1 MFGSF
6 SSQGW
11 DYGDDIARG
20 NPDDDPLDDLDS
32 DSSEYHREMEVA
44 LYSQIHHETVG
55 EVEEQATSFT
65 VENAKE
71 KNGEIIRNESPK
83 LLGKKA
89 VSTPVVSN
97 EYTVKLETHVLEPR
111 ATSTPAPESKETE
124 VINLT
129 SERKFSKKKT
139 SGPKIEDF
147 LMISSDDL
155 MSPPW
160 SERSVKSSTTKQMPE
175 VITLSS
181 DITSDTDVVVE
192 KHFVGGISLPVSDKK
207 KRTKAKE
214 ELIDLTLLDS
224 SDMSSSDSDIL
235 QEIVDEIND
244 DNIVLNVNNKGARK
258 IVLNAAELSDY
269 EEICQLDQDSSWNI
283 INSDKYTH
291 LAIPGRYYGPP
302 KIQCNNCKERGHLSR
317 DCPKPKKLP
326 VCLLCGIQGHMAR
339 ECPESLCYNCS
350 QTGHSSRD
358 CSKRRSRDSDQCY
371 RCGGWGHV
379 RAECSDLWRQ
389 YHSTTGPGL
398 LVQTETQENSNMWC
412 FNCSQEGHFGHECT
426 EEMMNRWSKAPFC
439 PWVSK
444 YDDIRIKNPTN
455 RKRQHDDHRSNE
467 PVWKRR
473 KTDSTS
479 ATSSRKISEQTKRW
493 LSAEENSKKTK
504 KGKSMKKISEQ
515 TKRWLSAEDNSK
527 KTKKGKSMKKKKRKF
542 EEEYGGDDL
551 PRSSVRDGQRG
562 RRKRR
567 GAGSLSLEQH
577 SWLVDEPVEKKKG
590 RKNFR
595 EKKAAVAAEYSEQ
608 KVGNYRQKNKTK
620 WKLDQTGRNDGG
632 NPHFKS
638 KWVPSEKGEWTCK
651 GRGKRGK
658 GGGRNWNTGGNSG
671 FKSKKGFNFKVY

>member
-129 SERKFSKKKT
+129 SERKF
-139 SGPKIEDF
+139 
-147 LMISSDDL
+147 
-155 MSPPW
+155 
-160 SERSVKSSTTKQMPE
+160 
-175 VITLSS
+175 
-181 DITSDTDVVVE
+181 
-192 KHFVGGISLPVSDKK
+192 
-207 KRTKAKE
+207 
-214 ELIDLTLLDS
+214 
-224 SDMSSSDSDIL
+224 
-235 QEIVDEIND
+235 N
-244 DNIVLNVNNKGARK
+244 
-258 IVLNAAELSDY
+258 
-269 EEICQLDQDSSWNI
+269 SSWNI